1 MRQSPMW
8 LVAMFLVLAGPVAA
22 GEIRLGTGGQGSSG
36 QIPVALQQWTQA
48 VTRLE
53 KEYGRYAFLN
63 ANLNRTFAI
72 SRKLPPDEVSKVARS
87 VEELSRNI
95 ASLDACWQRVEAD
108 RPPPRYLGA
117 IAAWKA
123 KISAIH
129 AAMGRDVCSYCDLTV
144 ASPSGDASAISS
156 CTEKTGEGCA
166 NDPCLDCC
174 ERLPDAGQQSLCGI
188 RCQYRAALCLLDGIV
203 ERQSGNGGS
212 VPPP

>member
-1 MRQSPMW
+1 MRQSLMW
-8 LVAMFLVLAGPVAA
+8 FVAMFLLLAGPVAA
-22 GEIRLGTGGQGSSG
+22 GEIRLETGGQGGRG
-36 QIPVALQQWTQA
+36 QIPVALQRWAQA

-72 SRKLPPDEVSKVARS
+72 SRKLPPDEISKVAHS

-95 ASLDACWQRVEAD
+95 VSLDACWQRVESD

-117 IAAWKA
+117 VAAWKK

-144 ASPSGDASAISS
+144 ASPSGDAPAISS
-156 CTEKTGEGCA
+156 CAEKSGEGCS